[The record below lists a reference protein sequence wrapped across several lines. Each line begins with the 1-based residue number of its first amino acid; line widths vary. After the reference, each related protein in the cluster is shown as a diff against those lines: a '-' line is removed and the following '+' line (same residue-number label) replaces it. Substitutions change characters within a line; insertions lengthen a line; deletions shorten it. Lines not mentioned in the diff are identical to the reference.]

1 MNKNINRMIK
11 ELENDPAIQAM
22 HRENIEKRQA
32 LRERRRALM
41 LARLHG
47 RHHNVIAN
55 VVVGPDDERRI
66 KIEAIKRGIWEKYGG
81 DTVKALLGYIP
92 HLVAS
97 GFNGRFSQEFDTLF
111 HEAINEICKEKEE
124 ARKRREREEEEAKA
138 REEAQREIRRK
149 QMEAED
155 EARKI
160 RREQIEREEEARK
173 IRQAQFE
180 REEEARK
187 ERLARM
193 EVREERSRRILEQEE
208 EEEVYILSNGKKTND
223 FLEWAQDRI
232 DARKAAAK

>member
-1 MNKNINRMIK
+1 MNKNINRIIR

-22 HRENIEKRQA
+22 HRDNIEKRQA

-41 LARLHG
+41 LARMHG

-66 KIEAIKRGIWEKYGG
+66 KIEAIKRGIWEKYNG

-97 GFNGRFSQEFDTLF
+97 GFNGKFNQEFDNLF
-111 HEAINEICKEKEE
+111 HEAINEIWEEKEE
-124 ARKRREREEEEAKA
+124 ERRRREREEEEAKA
-138 REEAQREIRRK
+138 RERAQRERKRK

-155 EARKI
+155 EERKI
-160 RREQIEREEEARK
+160 RHERIEREEAAR
-173 IRQAQFE
+173 
-180 REEEARK
+180 REG
-187 ERLARM
+187 LQ
-193 EVREERSRRILEQEE
+193 QEE
-208 EEEVYILSNGKKTND
+208 EKEIYILSNGEETTN

-232 DARKAAAK
+232 DARKAAESCK

>member
-1 MNKNINRMIK
+1 MNKNINRIIR

-22 HRENIEKRQA
+22 HQDNIEKRQA

-41 LARLHG
+41 LARMHR

-55 VVVGPDDERRI
+55 VVGPDDERRI

-97 GFNGRFSQEFDTLF
+97 GFNGKFNQDFDKLF
-111 HEAINEICKEKEE
+111 HEAIREINEEQEEERKRRQKEKEE
-124 ARKRREREEEEAKA
+124 
-138 REEAQREIRRK
+138 
-149 QMEAED
+149 
-155 EARKI
+155 
-160 RREQIEREEEARK
+160 
-173 IRQAQFE
+173 
-180 REEEARK
+180 
-187 ERLARM
+187 
-193 EVREERSRRILEQEE
+193 EERRRFKLAQEE
-208 EEEVYILSNGKKTND
+208 KEIYILSNGKKTND